1 LSSPERQRE
10 PGDSDGRGGKSP
22 RVGSPAR
29 PSDCAEV
36 RAKQRTRVAIV
47 RLDALGDTLLST
59 PAIDYLQREVG
70 PSNVLVLVSPGMGR
84 IFGDAIPF
92 QEVPPGEAEAQ
103 IAARLDEFAPDIV
116 FVFSEKKRALRAAH
130 LSKAPQKIG
139 FDPGWSQP
147 IRSLEVKRF
156 LTMRFPIVNSLDSA
170 SRYHEVERYCR
181 LVGKGLSH
189 KFINGAGL
197 RLFSLGERPASP
209 SPDAPLGFQWTR
221 KWLHG
226 NWAETLLPALLN
238 STPLDTTIFVAPE
251 ERDWAMGLIPQERH
265 GCVASHTDLVDYA
278 RAVAGCRYLVS
289 IDTGAVHI
297 AAAVGTPVVDVFPES
312 GAQHTVP
319 RWRPWM
325 VPHQVVLKPALIAGQ
340 AELLHRLD
348 QGREAMESVLEWR
361 RSVSAAAAR

>member
-1 LSSPERQRE
+1 MSTDAPVGDQEQAER
-10 PGDSDGRGGKSP
+10 
-22 RVGSPAR
+22 R
-29 PSDCAEV
+29 P
-36 RAKQRTRVAIV
+36 RVAIV

-70 PSNVLVLVSPGMGR
+70 PSNVLVLVSPGLGR
-84 IFGDAIPF
+84 IFGETIPF
-92 QEVPPGEAEAQ
+92 REVSPTASEAQ
-103 IAARLDEFAPDIV
+103 IAALLDEFAPDLV

-130 LSKAPQKIG
+130 LSKAAQKIG

-156 LTMRFPIVNSLDSA
+156 LTMRFPIVNSLDST

-189 KFINGAGL
+189 KFINGGAL
-197 RLFSLGERPASP
+197 RLFSLSERPAEGP
-209 SPDAPLGFQWTR
+209 RDGPVGFQWTR
-221 KWLHG
+221 KWLQDG
-226 NWAETLLPALLN
+226 WPEATLPALLE
-238 STPLDTTIFVAPE
+238 SLPQDTTVFVAPE
-251 ERDWAMGLIPQERH
+251 EREWALSLIPEGRQSRLT
-265 GCVASHTDLVDYA
+265 SHADLVDYA
-278 RAVAGCRYLVS
+278 RAVSGCRYLVS

-325 VPHQVVLKPALIAGQ
+325 VPHQVVLKPASSAGQ
-340 AELLHRLD
+340 TELLQRLGR
-348 QGREAMESVLEWR
+348 GREAMESVLEWR
-361 RSVSAAAAR
+361 RGVGATATR

>member
-1 LSSPERQRE
+1 M
-10 PGDSDGRGGKSP
+10 
-22 RVGSPAR
+22 
-29 PSDCAEV
+29 
-36 RAKQRTRVAIV
+36 RAGTKVAIV

-70 PSNVLVLVSPGMGR
+70 AANLLVLVSPGLGQ
-84 IFGDAIPF
+84 IFGSAIPH
-92 QEVPPGEAEAQ
+92 QEIAPDWSEAQ
-103 IAARLDEFAPDIV
+103 IAALIDDFGADIV

-130 LSKAPQKIG
+130 LSKAGQRIG

-197 RLFSLGERPASP
+197 RLFSLEGPLEERGEG
-209 SPDAPLGFQWTR
+209 APPGFQWAR
-221 KWLHG
+221 KWLADG
-226 NWAETLLPALLN
+226 WPESTLVALLEAM
-238 STPLDTTIFVAPE
+238 PLDTTIFVAPGE
-251 ERDWAMGLIPQERH
+251 QEWARTLIPSERQARVR
-265 GCVASHTDLVDYA
+265 CLPELVDYA
-278 RAVAGCRYLVS
+278 REVAACRYLLS
-289 IDTGAVHI
+289 IDTGAVHV

-325 VPHQVVLKPALIAGQ
+325 VPHQIVLKPSPTQGLD
-340 AELLHRLD
+340 ELLKRVEE
-348 QGREAMESVLEWR
+348 GRQAMESVLEWR
-361 RSVSAAAAR
+361 RVRQPQ